1 MRDIFAKSRILMLV
15 TALMAAGL
23 LFAES
28 ALAEDSAETKIFVV
42 IGTATV
48 QAANVSVAREKAIT
62 DGLVTAVAL
71 MAEEI
76 LQMETFVG
84 QFQQL
89 NDLLFNRPTAFIQDY
104 RVLTEAVGAQSYRV
118 VVEATVSR
126 RKISQHLTEAGILRV
141 QKTLPAVLLLIAE
154 QHIDDP
160 FPNFW
165 WGAEGENFVSLA
177 EAAMAEHLIAAGFTI
192 IDHRGVRSRPLV
204 DWAAYNRPDL
214 TNQEAAQL
222 GSLLKADVVVMGMAV
237 VSPSTNIMG
246 SAMRSFNGT
255 VNARVIRVDSGEP
268 MLNLARTAVAV
279 NENDID
285 GSRQALEAVGGQAG
299 QALAAE
305 LAAAWQEQAGKP
317 AVVTMVIRGTS
328 HLTHYVKF
336 RKTLNTISGV
346 EGIRVSEIKPNEAT
360 LLVEYKG
367 KTKDLA
373 AALMQ
378 QNFESFGINIF
389 EVTPD
394 TVRIDLIPG

>member
-1 MRDIFAKSRILMLV
+1 MREIFAKSRMLMLV
-15 TALMAAGL
+15 TALVTAGL
-23 LFAES
+23 LFAEV
-28 ALAEDSAETKIFVV
+28 ALAEDSAEAKIFVV

-48 QAANVSVAREKAIT
+48 QGANVSVAREKAIT

-89 NDLLFNRPTAFIQDY
+89 NDLLFNQPTAFIQDY
-104 RVLTEAVGAQSYRV
+104 RVLTEAAGAQSYRV

-126 RKISQHLTEAGILRV
+126 RKISQQLTEAGILRV
-141 QKTLPAVLLLIAE
+141 QKALPAVLFLIAE
-154 QHIDDP
+154 QHIGDP

-165 WGAEGENFVSLA
+165 WGPEGEDFVSLA
-177 EAAMAEHLIAAGFTI
+177 ETAMAEHLIAAGFTI

-204 DWAAYNRPDL
+204 DWAAYGRPDL

-222 GSLLKADVVVMGMAV
+222 GSLLKADVVVMGMSV
-237 VSPSTNIMG
+237 VTPSTNIMG
-246 SAMRSFNGT
+246 SAMRSFNGAI
-255 VNARVIRVDSGEP
+255 NARVIRVDSAQP
-268 MLNLARTAVAV
+268 MLNFTRTAVAV

-285 GSRQALEAVGGQAG
+285 GSRQALEAVGGLAG
-299 QALAAE
+299 QTLAAE
-305 LAAAWQEQAGKP
+305 LTAAWQEQAGKP
-317 AVVTMVIRGTS
+317 AVVTMVIRGTG
-328 HLTHYVKF
+328 HLANYVKF

-389 EVTPD
+389 EVTSD